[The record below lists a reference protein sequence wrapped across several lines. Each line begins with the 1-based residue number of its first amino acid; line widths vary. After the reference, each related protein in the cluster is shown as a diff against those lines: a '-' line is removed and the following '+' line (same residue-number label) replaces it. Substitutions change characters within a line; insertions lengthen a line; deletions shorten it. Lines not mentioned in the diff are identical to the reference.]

1 MARRRRRER
10 GAAAVEM
17 AIVLPL
23 LVLLLGGVI
32 DFGWLFFNEIM
43 LANAAREGARGAIVE
58 LSDADVKTRAAE
70 AAKPLPGPVTTSDV
84 TVVTNCLS
92 STSTDAKV
100 TVRPATTFSWFFLG
114 AFGIPTPTVQ
124 GSATMGCV

>member
-1 MARRRRRER
+1 MTGRRRRER

-23 LVLLLGGVI
+23 LVLLLGGII
-32 DFGWLFFNEIM
+32 DFGWLFFNEVM
-43 LANAAREGARGAIVE
+43 LANAAREGARGAVVE
-58 LSDADVKTRAAE
+58 MSNADVQTRSATAAD
-70 AAKPLPGPVTTSDV
+70 PLNVDATTGVQVSSPNCAGGADDV
-84 TVVTNCLS
+84 TVTVT
-92 STSTDAKV
+92 
-100 TVRPATTFSWFFLG
+100 TTETFTWFFMG